1 MPGNDLINV
10 PCRHSVKDAVVR
22 LRTQLKARDIPVFAE
37 FDHKANAV
45 GAGLQMPEATV
56 LVFGNPAVG
65 TKLMLQAPSLA
76 LDLPLRILV
85 WEDGD
90 KRWLSYHDAASLA
103 RQHGIDPE
111 NEIVG
116 KLNGLLQ
123 SLTESVCS

>member
-1 MPGNDLINV
+1 MPGNDLIHV
-10 PCRHSVKDAVVR
+10 PCRHSVRDTVVR
-22 LRTQLKARDIPVFAE
+22 LKTQLKARDIPVFAE

-45 GAGLQMPEATV
+45 TAGLQMPEATV

-65 TKLMLQAPSLA
+65 TRLMLEAPTLA

-90 KRWLSYHDAASLA
+90 KRWLSYHDATSLA
-103 RQHGIDPE
+103 RQHGIAEE